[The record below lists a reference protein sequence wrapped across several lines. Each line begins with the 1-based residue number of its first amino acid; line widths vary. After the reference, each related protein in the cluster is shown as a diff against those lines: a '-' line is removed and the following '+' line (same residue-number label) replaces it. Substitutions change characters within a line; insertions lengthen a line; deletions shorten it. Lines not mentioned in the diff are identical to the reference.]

1 MSIGPRRIDS
11 RWSSAYPYEWIIR
24 LDRRLAKCLQRVS
37 CVQPQEVQ
45 LSVERSI
52 DSRIG
57 AWVAPSAPLE
67 DTARLF
73 GFARGANWYS
83 RFHRLLIASDA
94 IAVASAVAISYLVRF
109 GAPELGLA
117 NESAWDVIVVT
128 AVWLLAMSTAG
139 SRDQRVLAAGL
150 EEYKRVMAGC
160 LQAFGI
166 LAIGSYLLRA
176 ELPRSYFVIALP
188 LGTIFLLVLRWV
200 ARLRLS
206 NSRLRGKHLMPTIVV
221 GSVDETTHVVHQ
233 LRRRRE
239 FGLTPTAMCLVGPHS
254 ARTSPEDA
262 RLPQVSLRQIPDLVA
277 SGAYRSVVVSGEGLS
292 TEQLRDLVWGLER
305 SHTSVILASSIMDAV
320 GHRLS
325 GWTLQAK
332 RLFDVVFSALALL
345 FLTPVLLVIAVAIF
359 LDDPGPIIFR
369 QQRVG
374 LRGKP
379 FTIHK
384 FRSMAVDAEARLEAL
399 RSQSTGNGP
408 LFKMDADPRITPV
421 GRVLRKY
428 SLDEL
433 PQFWTVLRGRMS
445 VVGPRPHLEREL
457 DEFPDVG
464 LRRLLI
470 KPGIT
475 GLWQV
480 SGRSDL
486 NLEDSMKLDLRY
498 VQNWSLLGDVAIVL
512 KTIKAM
518 ISPQGAY

>member
-1 MSIGPRRIDS
+1 M
-11 RWSSAYPYEWIIR
+11 
-24 LDRRLAKCLQRVS
+24 
-37 CVQPQEVQ
+37 
-45 LSVERSI
+45 
-52 DSRIG
+52 
-57 AWVAPSAPLE
+57 
-67 DTARLF
+67 
-73 GFARGANWYS
+73 
-83 RFHRLLIASDA
+83 
-94 IAVASAVAISYLVRF
+94 
-109 GAPELGLA
+109 
-117 NESAWDVIVVT
+117 
-128 AVWLLAMSTAG
+128 
-139 SRDQRVLAAGL
+139 
-150 EEYKRVMAGC
+150 
-160 LQAFGI
+160 
-166 LAIGSYLLRA
+166 
-176 ELPRSYFVIALP
+176 
-188 LGTIFLLVLRWV
+188 
-200 ARLRLS
+200 
-206 NSRLRGKHLMPTIVV
+206 
-221 GSVDETTHVVHQ
+221 
-233 LRRRRE
+233 
-239 FGLTPTAMCLVGPHS
+239 
-254 ARTSPEDA
+254 
-262 RLPQVSLRQIPDLVA
+262 
-277 SGAYRSVVVSGEGLS
+277 
-292 TEQLRDLVWGLER
+292 
-305 SHTSVILASSIMDAV
+305 
-320 GHRLS
+320 
-325 GWTLQAK
+325 
-332 RLFDVVFSALALL
+332 FDVVFSALALL